1 MSKMAKNGAV
11 PVDRE
16 QSVSG
21 AERIKELE
29 EYAKIL
35 FEKLI
40 SDSEMNQETG
50 DE

>member
-11 PVDRE
+11 PVDME
-16 QSVSG
+16 QSASG

-29 EYAKIL
+29 GYAKVL

-40 SDSEMNQETG
+40 SDSEMDQETG
-50 DE
+50 EE